1 LPGKAQILYSRHFLK
16 IRFSHRDFFL
26 AISRGSRKNSI
37 MKIRTSHLRFVL
49 PVVFLVTIASAQT
62 LPTGVERRASMA
74 GITEYAYPNGLRVLL
89 LPDAGSATMTVNM
102 IYLVGS
108 RHEGYGETGMA
119 HLLEHMNFILSTD
132 GRNIKQ
138 ELTGRGATWNGT
150 TSYDRTN
157 YYETFKASEDNL
169 KWALG
174 LEADRMVK
182 MRIEKPLLDTEM
194 TVVRNEFERG
204 ENSVTSVLAERVLST
219 AFLWHNYGKSTIG
232 SRQDIEK
239 VPIDRLA
246 AFYRKYYQPDNAV
259 LVVAGPIDPTNT
271 LNLISQSLGAIPR
284 PTRKLD
290 ETYTVE
296 PTQDGE
302 RYVELRR
309 VGKGRNIM
317 IAYHAPALAHPD
329 DGVIEVMEGVLIG
342 PGGSGRLYKALV
354 ESKKALSVSMGVM
367 ELHDPGLITVSV
379 SLNDDQSVDEA
390 KKIVYDTIA
399 SLAKEPPTLE
409 EVNRSKNSI
418 VQRMDREFTN
428 SQSLAMSMTD
438 MAAAGDWRLL
448 FMNYEEIKRAT
459 VDDVVRVAK
468 TYFKDSNRT
477 VGVFNPE
484 AAPDRTNVPEAPT
497 MDQLLRDYP
506 TSINVTDGEVLDPT
520 PASIEKRITRLKL
533 PNGFKLVLLPK
544 GTRGNTVTA
553 EINIRYGNES
563 LLAGKNAAAQLA
575 GAMLMRGTSTMSRQQ
590 IQDAMQKINA
600 RIGISGGLSS
610 ASASIDTTAEN
621 LIPAIRLAVQV
632 FRDPIFPESDFE
644 QIRTQQIAAVE
655 RGRTEPATLAAE
667 VLQANLSP
675 FPRNDVRHSRTMDEQ
690 IEDLKKL
697 TLEDVKSFYRQFY
710 GASTGELVVV
720 GKFTPDEVRKVA
732 EETLASWTSPSPYTR
747 IASKALPVTPINRK
761 IETPDKENAQFNA
774 GLRISMTDTDP
785 DYPAMVVANYMFGGS
800 ISSRLADRIRN
811 REGLSYSVG
820 SSFSAPAIGDAALF
834 SASAISNPKN
844 TPAVETSFRDE
855 LTKTLASGFTTAEL
869 ADAKKSIRD
878 QRTVSRSSDSGL
890 QNLIMTRE
898 QLDRTLTWDEKIDG
912 AIDALTLDEVNATF
926 RKRVNAA
933 GVSIVKAGDFKKA
946 GVLQ

>member
-1 LPGKAQILYSRHFLK
+1 
-16 IRFSHRDFFL
+16 
-26 AISRGSRKNSI
+26 
-37 MKIRTSHLRFVL
+37 MKIRTPILRFAIPVL
-49 PVVFLVTIASAQT
+49 LLVTIAASQT
-62 LPTGVERRASMA
+62 LPAGVERRATMA

-102 IYLVGS
+102 IYMVGS

-138 ELTGRGATWNGT
+138 ELTSHGADFNGT

-157 YYETFKASEDNL
+157 YYETVKASEDNL
-169 KWALG
+169 KWALS
-174 LEADRMVK
+174 LEATRMTN
-182 MRIEKPLLDTEM
+182 MRIEKQLLDTEM

-204 ENSVTSVLAERVLST
+204 ENSVTRVLAERVLST

-259 LVVAGPIDPTNT
+259 LVVAGPIDPAKT
-271 LNLISQSLGAIPR
+271 LAMIAEVLGVIPR

-296 PTQDGE
+296 PVQDGE

-309 VGKGRNIM
+309 VGKGKDIM

-329 DGVIEVMEGVLIG
+329 DGVIEVMEAVLSG
-342 PGGSGRLYKALV
+342 PGGTGRLYKALV
-354 ESKKALSVSMGVM
+354 ESKKALTVGLSIM
-367 ELHDPGLITVSV
+367 ELHDPGLVTVSV
-379 SLNDDQSVDEA
+379 SLTDDQSVEEA

-399 SLAKEPPTLE
+399 SLVKEPPTRE
-409 EVNRSKNSI
+409 EVDRAKNSI
-418 VQRMDREFTN
+418 VQRMDREFTSSEN
-428 SQSLAMSMTD
+428 LAMSMTD
-438 MAAAGDWRLL
+438 MASAGDWRLL
-448 FMNYEEIKRAT
+448 FMNYEEIKHAT
-459 VDDVVRVAK
+459 VDDVVRVAR

-477 VGVFNPE
+477 VGVFIPE
-484 AAPDRTNVPEAPT
+484 AAPDRVIVPDAPS

-506 TSINVTDGEVLDPT
+506 TSINVTDGEVLDPG

-533 PNGFKLVLLPK
+533 PSGFKLVLLPK

-563 LLAGKNAAAQLA
+563 MLAGKSAAAQIA

-600 RIGISGGLSS
+600 RIGLSGGLSS

-621 LIPAIRLAVQV
+621 LIPAIRLAAQI
-632 FRDPIFPESDFE
+632 FRDPAFPESDFE
-644 QIRTQQIAAVE
+644 QIRTQLIAGVE
-655 RGRTEPATLAAE
+655 RGRTEPASLATEA
-667 VLQANLSP
+667 LQANLSP
-675 FPRNDVRHSRTMDEQ
+675 FPRSDVRHPRTMDEQ
-690 IEDLKKL
+690 VEDLKKV

-720 GKFTPDEVRKVA
+720 GKFTPDDVRKAA
-732 EETLASWTSPSPYTR
+732 EETLASWKSPSPYAR
-747 IASKALPVTPINRK
+747 IESKALPVTSINRK

-785 DYPAMVVANYMFGGS
+785 DYPAMVVANFMFGGS
-800 ISSRLADRIRN
+800 ISSRLVDRIRN
-811 REGLSYSVG
+811 REGLSYSAG
-820 SSFSAPAIGDAALF
+820 SSFSVATPGNSALF

-844 TPAVETSFRDE
+844 TPAAEASFRDE
-855 LTKTLASGFTTAEL
+855 LTKTLASGFTAAEL

-878 QRTVSRSSDSGL
+878 QRIVSRSSDSGL
-890 QNLIMTRE
+890 QDLIMTRE
-898 QLDRTLTWDEKIDG
+898 RLDRTLEWDEKIDA
-912 AIDALTLDEVNATF
+912 AIDALTLDQVNAAF
-926 RKRVNAA
+926 RKRVNVA
-933 GVSIVKAGDFKKA
+933 GISIVKAGDFKKA
-946 GVLQ
+946 GVFQ

>member
-1 LPGKAQILYSRHFLK
+1 MILYR
-16 IRFSHRDFFL
+16 
-26 AISRGSRKNSI
+26 SRKNPV
-37 MKIRTSHLRFVL
+37 MKFQHKVLRFAL
-49 PVVFLVTIASAQT
+49 PVLLLVTIASAQT
-62 LPTGVERRASMA
+62 LPTGVERRATMA

-102 IYLVGS
+102 VYMVGS

-119 HLLEHMNFILSTD
+119 HLLEHMNFILTTD

-174 LEADRMVK
+174 LEADRMLK
-182 MRIEKPLLDTEM
+182 MRIEKTLLDTEM

-204 ENSVTSVLAERVLST
+204 ENSVNNVLAERVLST

-259 LVVAGPIDPTNT
+259 LVVAGPIDPAKT
-271 LNLISQSLGAIPR
+271 LTMIQQSLGVIPR

-296 PTQDGE
+296 PIQDGE

-309 VGKGRNIM
+309 VGKGKNLM
-317 IAYHAPALAHPD
+317 IAYHSPAMAHPD
-329 DGVIEVMEGVLIG
+329 AGIIEVMEGVLTG

-354 ESKKALSVSMGVM
+354 ETKKALSVNMSIM
-367 ELHDPGLITVSV
+367 ELHDPGLVTVSV
-379 SLNDDQSVDEA
+379 SLNDEQSVDEA
-390 KKIVYDTIA
+390 KKIVFDTIA
-399 SLAKEPPTLE
+399 NLVKEPPTRE
-409 EVNRSKNSI
+409 EVDRARNSI
-418 VQRMDREFTN
+418 VQRMDREFTS
-428 SQSLAMSMTD
+428 SQDLAMSMTD
-438 MAAAGDWRLL
+438 MVASGDWRLL
-448 FMNYEEIKRAT
+448 FMNYEEIKRST
-459 VDDVVRVAK
+459 VEDVVQVAK

-477 VGVFNPE
+477 VGVFIPE
-484 AAPDRTNVPEAPT
+484 AAPDRVSVPDAPS
-497 MDQLLRDYP
+497 MDQLLRNYP

-533 PNGFKLVLLPK
+533 PSGYKVVMLPK

-553 EINIRYGNES
+553 EINLRFGNES
-563 LLAGKNAAAQLA
+563 LLSGKAAAAQMA
-575 GAMLMRGTSTMSRQQ
+575 GALLMRGTSTMSRQQ

-600 RIGISGGLSS
+600 RIGISGGLSG

-621 LIPAIRLAVQV
+621 LIPAIRLAVQIL
-632 FRDPIFPESDFE
+632 RDPAFPESDFE
-644 QIRTQQIAAVE
+644 QIRTQQLAAIE
-655 RGRTEPATLAAE
+655 RGRTEPGSLVTEAI
-667 VLQANLSP
+667 QANLSP
-675 FPRNDVRHSRTMDEQ
+675 FPRSDVRHSRTMDEQ
-690 IEDLKKL
+690 VEDLKKV
-697 TLEDVKSFYRQFY
+697 TLEDVKAFYKQFY
-710 GASTGELVVV
+710 GASNGELVVV
-720 GKFTPDEVRKVA
+720 GKFTPDEVRRAA
-732 EETLASWTSPSPYTR
+732 EETLGSWASPSPYAR

-774 GLRISMTDTDP
+774 GLRISMSDTDP

-811 REGLSYSVG
+811 REGLSYSVS
-820 SSFSAPAIGDAALF
+820 SSFSAPAVGDAALF
-834 SASAISNPKN
+834 SAAAISNPKN
-844 TPAVETSFRDE
+844 TPAVEASFRDE
-855 LTKTLASGFTTAEL
+855 LTKTLASGFTAAEL

-878 QRTVSRSSDSGL
+878 QRIVSRSSDGGL
-890 QNLIMTRE
+890 QGLIMTRE
-898 QLDRTLTWDEKIDG
+898 QLDRTLAWDERIDA
-912 AIDALTLDEVNATF
+912 AIDALTLDQVNAAF
-926 RKRVNAA
+926 RKRVNVA
-933 GVSIVKAGDFKKA
+933 GVSIVKGGDFKKA

>member
-1 LPGKAQILYSRHFLK
+1 MF
-16 IRFSHRDFFL
+16 
-26 AISRGSRKNSI
+26 SRGSRKNPL
-37 MKIRTSHLRFVL
+37 MKIHRLALRCLL
-49 PVVFLVTIASAQT
+49 PLLLLATLGAAQT
-62 LPTGVERRASMA
+62 LPTGVERRATMA

-89 LPDAGSATMTVNM
+89 LPDGGSATMTVNM
-102 IYLVGS
+102 IYMVGS

-119 HLLEHMNFILSTD
+119 HLLEHMNFILTTD

-174 LEADRMVK
+174 LEADRMLK
-182 MRIEKPLLDTEM
+182 MRIEKQLLDTEM

-204 ENSVTSVLAERVLST
+204 ENSVNNVLAERVLST

-259 LVVAGPIDPTNT
+259 LVVAGPIDPAKT
-271 LNLISQSLGAIPR
+271 LTMIAESLGVIPR

-296 PTQDGE
+296 PMQDGE

-309 VGKGRNIM
+309 VGKGKNLL
-317 IAYHAPALAHPD
+317 IAYHSPAMAHPD
-329 DGVIEVMEGVLIG
+329 AGIIEVMEGVLTG

-354 ESKKALSVSMGVM
+354 ETKKALSVNMSIM
-367 ELHDPGLITVSV
+367 ELHDPGLVTVSV
-379 SLNDDQSVDEA
+379 SLNDEQSVDEA

-399 SLAKEPPTLE
+399 NLMKEPPTRE
-409 EVNRSKNSI
+409 EVDRARNSI
-418 VQRMDREFTN
+418 VQRMDREFTS
-428 SQSLAMSMTD
+428 SQNLAMSMTD
-438 MAAAGDWRLL
+438 MVASGDWRLL
-448 FMNYEEIKRAT
+448 FMNYEEIKRST
-459 VDDVVRVAK
+459 VEDVVQVAK

-477 VGVFNPE
+477 VGVFIPE
-484 AAPDRTNVPEAPT
+484 AAPDRVSVPDAPS
-497 MDQLLRDYP
+497 MDQLLRNYP

-520 PASIEKRITRLKL
+520 PSSIEKRITRLKL
-533 PNGFKLVLLPK
+533 PSGYKVVLLPK

-553 EINIRYGNES
+553 EISIRFGNEP
-563 LLAGKNAAAQLA
+563 LLTGKAAAAQMA
-575 GAMLMRGTSTMSRQQ
+575 GALLMRGTSTMNRQQ

-600 RIGISGGLSS
+600 RIGISGGLSG

-621 LIPAIRLAVQV
+621 LIPAIRLAVQI
-632 FRDPIFPESDFE
+632 FRDPAFPESDFE
-644 QIRTQQIAAVE
+644 QIRTQQLAAIE
-655 RGRTEPATLAAE
+655 RGRSEPGSLVTEAI
-667 VLQANLSP
+667 QANLSP
-675 FPRNDVRHSRTMDEQ
+675 FPRSDVRHSRTMDEQ
-690 IEDLKKL
+690 VEDLKAV
-697 TLEDVKSFYRQFY
+697 TLEDVKAFYKRFY

-720 GKFTPDEVRKVA
+720 GKFTPDDVRRAA
-732 EETLASWTSPSPYTR
+732 EETLGPWASPSPYAR

-774 GLRISMTDTDP
+774 GLRISMSDTDP

-811 REGLSYSVG
+811 REGLSYSVS
-820 SSFSAPAIGDAALF
+820 SSFSAPTFGDAALF

-844 TPAVETSFRDE
+844 SPAVEASFRDE
-855 LTKTLASGFTTAEL
+855 LTKTLASGFTAAEL

-878 QRTVSRSSDSGL
+878 QRIVSRSSDGGL
-890 QNLIMTRE
+890 QGLIMTRE
-898 QLDRTLTWDEKIDG
+898 QLDRTLAWDERIDS
-912 AIDALTLDEVNATF
+912 AIDALTLDQVNAAF

-933 GVSIVKAGDFKKA
+933 GISIVKGGDFKKA

>member
-1 LPGKAQILYSRHFLK
+1 LVIAHGSGKNPS
-16 IRFSHRDFFL
+16 
-26 AISRGSRKNSI
+26 
-37 MKIRTSHLRFVL
+37 MKIRTPLLRFVL
-49 PVVFLVTIASAQT
+49 PVVFLVAIASAQT
-62 LPTGVERRASMA
+62 LPTGVERRATMA

-102 IYLVGS
+102 IYMVGS

-119 HLLEHMNFILSTD
+119 HLLEHMNFILTTD

-204 ENSVTSVLAERVLST
+204 ENSVANVLAERVLST

-259 LVVAGPIDPTNT
+259 LVVAGPIDPANT
-271 LNLISQSLGAIPR
+271 LATIAQSLGAIPR

-296 PTQDGE
+296 PIQDGE

-309 VGKGRNIM
+309 VGKGKNLM

-329 DGVIEVMEGVLIG
+329 DGTIEVMEAVLTG

-354 ESKKALSVSMGVM
+354 ESKKALSVNMSIM
-367 ELHDPGLITVSV
+367 ELHDPGLVTVSV

-399 SLAKEPPTLE
+399 NLVKEPPTRD
-409 EVNRSKNSI
+409 EVERARNSI

-428 SQSLAMSMTD
+428 SQALAMSMTD

-459 VDDVVRVAK
+459 AEDIVQVAK

-477 VGVFNPE
+477 VGVFIPE
-484 AAPDRTNVPEAPT
+484 AAPDRVGVPESPS

-533 PNGFKLVLLPK
+533 PSGFKVVLLPK

-553 EINIRYGNES
+553 EINIRYGNEA
-563 LLAGKNAAAQLA
+563 LLTGKNAAAQMA
-575 GAMLMRGTSTMSRQQ
+575 GSLLMRGTSSMSRQQ

-621 LIPAIRLAVQV
+621 LIPAIRLAVQILK
-632 FRDPIFPESDFE
+632 DPAFPESDFE
-644 QIRTQQIAAVE
+644 QIRTQQIAAIE
-655 RGRTEPATLAAE
+655 RGRTEPGTLATEAI
-667 VLQANLSP
+667 QANLSP
-675 FPRNDVRHSRTMDEQ
+675 FPRTDIRHSRTIDEQ
-690 IEDLKKL
+690 IEDMKKV

-710 GASTGELVVV
+710 GASTGEMVVV

-732 EETLASWTSPSPYTR
+732 EETLASWKSPSPYAR

-774 GLRISMTDTDP
+774 GLRIAMSDTDP

-811 REGLSYSVG
+811 REGLSYSVS
-820 SSFSAPAIGDAALF
+820 SSFSAPALGDAALF

-844 TPAVETSFRDE
+844 TPAVEASFRDE
-855 LTKTLASGFTTAEL
+855 LTKTLASGFTAAEL

-878 QRTVSRSSDSGL
+878 QRIVSRSSDSGL
-890 QNLIMTRE
+890 QRLIMTRE
-898 QLDRTLTWDEKIDG
+898 ELDRTLAWDEKIDA
-912 AIDALTLDEVNATF
+912 AIDTLTLDQVNAAF
-926 RKRVNAA
+926 RKRVNVA